1 MTQSIEAKVLNYAG
15 PAAMI
20 KVFGKRISIVAVFC
34 FLNILYCDLK
44 PQKNS
49 EGFEMKK
56 ILSELKQRRDDL
68 KLMKRIE
75 HGIKNRE
82 FKMHLQFIV
91 DNKTKKIV
99 SAEALSRWERA
110 DGEIVPP
117 VKYIGAMERS
127 GIISKLDYYMFEKAC
142 RKLSEW
148 KETEFDNLTL
158 SCNFT
163 RITIS
168 EKDFAEK
175 IIEIAEKYVFDRRKL
190 LIEITED
197 SMEKNLEIAMKNIKQ
212 VKERG
217 FRIALDDIGRG
228 YTSLSN
234 LCEYPIDVVKMDRDI
249 LLLTDKERG
258 KKLFSGIISLA
269 HYLNLS
275 VVCEGVETE
284 EQNLLVSESACD
296 YIQGWYY
303 CKAMPENTANEFAL
317 AYMQTYFKGEPA

>member
-1 MTQSIEAKVLNYAG
+1 
-15 PAAMI
+15 
-20 KVFGKRISIVAVFC
+20 
-34 FLNILYCDLK
+34 
-44 PQKNS
+44 
-49 EGFEMKK
+49 MKK
-56 ILSELKQRRDDL
+56 ILSELKQRSEDNKMIKKIEEGL
-68 KLMKRIE
+68 KKQ
-75 HGIKNRE
+75 E

-91 DNKTKKIV
+91 DNKTRKIV

-110 DGEIVPP
+110 DGEIIPP
-117 VKYIGAMERS
+117 IKYIGVMERC
-127 GIISKLDYYMFEKAC
+127 GLISKLDYCMFEMAC
-142 RKLSEW
+142 KKLSEW
-148 KETEFDNLTL
+148 KGTELDNITL

-168 EKDFAEK
+168 EKDFTSTIQSVAERYDF
-175 IIEIAEKYVFDRRKL
+175 ERCKL

-197 SMEKNLEIAMKNIKQ
+197 SIEKNLEVAMQNIIK
-212 VKERG
+212 VKELG
-217 FRIALDDIGRG
+217 FCIALDDIGSG
-228 YTSLSN
+228 YTSLVS

-284 EQNLLVSESACD
+284 EQNLLVTESACD

-303 CKAMPENTANEFAL
+303 CKAMPENKADEFAIS
-317 AYMQTYFKGEPA
+317 YMQSHFKGEPA